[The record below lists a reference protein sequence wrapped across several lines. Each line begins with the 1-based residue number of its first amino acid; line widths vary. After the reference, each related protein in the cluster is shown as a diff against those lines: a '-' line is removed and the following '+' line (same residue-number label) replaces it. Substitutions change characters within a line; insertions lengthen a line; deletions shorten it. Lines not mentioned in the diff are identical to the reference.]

1 VNKSEDYLD
10 SLLNNVTPER
20 KGGSKRRRRKRK
32 ADFEEDFENELSG
45 AGMDD
50 FMQAI
55 ETEVD
60 NPEMENGPGDSF
72 FDELEGIINHVKEPE
87 EKEPEVQPQE
97 DAFEINTLADDT
109 WTEPQEKEESQE
121 EDFLEE
127 ESGINESQAEE
138 PQVELFDASA
148 VDELLE
154 QENGGASKKKKEK
167 KAENGFFKK
176 LGAAL
181 FGDDEEEPAG
191 EDAAP
196 AAEETGY
203 GGGDMDGLDDENL
216 RILQELDM
224 AGAPPKE
231 EPADVPSKKE
241 KKKKEKKMKK
251 EKKPKEKKVK
261 EKKPKKPKKAKAPKE
276 KKPKKA
282 KPVDLSPPLP
292 KAPVILI
299 FIMAV
304 SGTLFILLS
313 SNLLGYSA
321 SIKEA
326 RQAYASMD
334 YVEAYRQIAGVEP
347 KAEDEEFAGRLLLLA
362 GVQGELNN
370 ANALYDSGQ
379 FTMALDAYICALGR
393 YDANCP
399 DAAAYGA
406 QAEYDVLAS
415 EVTAQMSEKF
425 GVSAETAREIYGLSD
440 RTEYTRRVYHIVKA
454 LGLIS

>member
-1 VNKSEDYLD
+1 MNKSEDYLD

-181 FGDDEEEPAG
+181 FGDDE
-191 EDAAP
+191 
-196 AAEETGY
+196 
-203 GGGDMDGLDDENL
+203 
-216 RILQELDM
+216 
-224 AGAPPKE
+224 E